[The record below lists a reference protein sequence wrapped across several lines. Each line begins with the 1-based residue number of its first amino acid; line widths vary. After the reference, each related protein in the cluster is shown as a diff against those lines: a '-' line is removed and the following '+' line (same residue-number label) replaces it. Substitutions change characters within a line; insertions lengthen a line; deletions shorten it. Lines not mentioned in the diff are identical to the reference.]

1 MIEKIAKLLA
11 LAENAG
17 TQEEAEL
24 AMSRAQ
30 HLATIHSIDIARL
43 RAAEPD
49 IRRSKPTMK
58 FVKIGPRRKHS
69 NAPMIELLWS
79 IAQNNTIRMTMRH
92 DNTGCTMYGM
102 PEDLETTELMFNALA
117 IQMVTAGERYLAT
130 DEWRHESMWSEARY
144 AYIPMTK
151 QSARKGFYE
160 GFTSTISERLF
171 AANRKATQEATVAE
185 PGTELVLRNK
195 KDEVKDYFESQT
207 GRLGRWKG
215 ASSSQSRSGYN
226 AGSHAGRSAS
236 LGNSAGV
243 GGGRGAISA

>member
-1 MIEKIAKLLA
+1 
-11 LAENAG
+11 
-17 TQEEAEL
+17 
-24 AMSRAQ
+24 
-30 HLATIHSIDIARL
+30 
-43 RAAEPD
+43 
-49 IRRSKPTMK
+49 
-58 FVKIGPRRKHS
+58 
-69 NAPMIELLWS
+69 
-79 IAQNNTIRMTMRH
+79 
-92 DNTGCTMYGM
+92 
-102 PEDLETTELMFNALA
+102 
-117 IQMVTAGERYLAT
+117 
-130 DEWRHESMWSEARY
+130 MWSESRY
-144 AYIPMTK
+144 SYIPMTK

-215 ASSSQSRSGYN
+215 ASSSQSRSGYS

-236 LGNSAGV
+236 LGTSAGI